1 VAITS
6 AQYTVGTT
14 ASVIVADTVA
24 AEEVHLHT
32 SGGLL
37 YVGDAGVTTANGLKL
52 DSGDKITFNTHTG
65 PMYAVTNTGTTTVYV
80 AVIDK

>member
-1 VAITS
+1 MAITS
-6 AQYTVGTT
+6 AQYSVGTT
-14 ASVIVADTVA
+14 ASIIVADSVA

-37 YVGDAGVTTANGLKL
+37 YVGDAGVTTANGLRL

-80 AVIDK
+80 AVIEK

>member
-1 VAITS
+1 MAITS

-14 ASVIVADTVA
+14 ASLIVADTVA

-37 YVGDAGVTTANGLKL
+37 YVGDAGVTTANGLRL

-80 AVIDK
+80 AVIEK

>member
-14 ASVIVADTVA
+14 ASVIVADSVA

-32 SGGLL
+32 TGGLL
-37 YVGDAGVTTANGLKL
+37 YVGGPDVTTANGLRL
-52 DSGDKITFNTHTG
+52 DSGDKITFNTHVG
-65 PMYAVTNTGTTTVYV
+65 AMYAVTNTGTTTVYV
-80 AVIDK
+80 AVVEK

>member
-1 VAITS
+1 MAITS

-14 ASVIVADTVA
+14 ASVIVADSVA

-37 YVGDAGVTTANGLKL
+37 YVGDAGVTTANGLRL

-80 AVIDK
+80 AVIEK

>member
-1 VAITS
+1 MAITS

-14 ASVIVADTVA
+14 ASVIVADSIA

-32 SGGLL
+32 TGGLL
-37 YVGDAGVTTANGLKL
+37 YVGGADVTTSNGLRL

-80 AVIDK
+80 AVVDK

>member
-6 AQYTVGTT
+6 AQFSIGTSAT
-14 ASVIVADTVA
+14 LIVADSVA

-37 YVGDAGVTTANGLKL
+37 YVGDAGVTTSNGLKL

-65 PMYAVTNTGTTTVYV
+65 SMYAVTNTGTTTVYV
-80 AVIDK
+80 AVIEK

>member
-1 VAITS
+1 VAITT
-6 AQYTVGTT
+6 AQYSITTT
-14 ASVIVADTVA
+14 ASVIVADSVA

-80 AVIDK
+80 AVIEK

>member
-1 VAITS
+1 MAITS

-65 PMYAVTNTGTTTVYV
+65 PMYAVTNTGTTLVYV
-80 AVIDK
+80 AVIEK

>member
-1 VAITS
+1 MAISTS
-6 AQYTVGTT
+6 QFTIGTT
-14 ASVIVADTVA
+14 ATLIVADNVQ

-37 YVGDAGVTTANGLKL
+37 YVGGPDVTTANGLRL
-52 DSGDKITFNTHTG
+52 DSGDKITFNTHVG
-65 PMYAVTNTGTTTVYV
+65 AMYAVTNTGSTTVYI

>member
-1 VAITS
+1 MAISS
-6 AQYTVGTT
+6 AQYTITTT
-14 ASVIVADTVA
+14 ASQIVADNVQ

-37 YVGDAGVTTANGLKL
+37 YVGGPDVTTSNGLRL
-52 DSGDKITFNTHTG
+52 DSGDKITFNTHVG
-65 PMYAVTNTGTTTVYV
+65 AMYAVTNTGSTTVYV

>member
-6 AQYTVGTT
+6 AQYSVGTT
-14 ASVIVADTVA
+14 ASIIVADSVA

-37 YVGDAGVTTANGLKL
+37 YVGDAGVTTANGLRL

-80 AVIDK
+80 AVIEK

>member
-14 ASVIVADTVA
+14 ASLIVADTVA

-37 YVGDAGVTTANGLKL
+37 YVGDAGVTTANGLRL

-80 AVIDK
+80 AVIEK

>member
-1 VAITS
+1 MAITS

-14 ASVIVADTVA
+14 ASVIVADSVA

-37 YVGDAGVTTANGLKL
+37 YVGDAGVTTSNGLKL

-80 AVIDK
+80 AVIEK

>member
-32 SGGLL
+32 AGGLL

-65 PMYAVTNTGTTTVYV
+65 PMYAVTNSGTTTVYV
-80 AVIDK
+80 LIVEK

>member
-1 VAITS
+1 MAITS
-6 AQYTVGTT
+6 AQFSIGTSAT
-14 ASVIVADTVA
+14 LIVADSIA

-32 SGGLL
+32 AGGLL
-37 YVGDAGVTTANGLKL
+37 YVGDAGVTTSNGLKL

-80 AVIDK
+80 AVIEK

>member
-1 VAITS
+1 MAITS

-14 ASVIVADTVA
+14 ASLIVADTVA

-32 SGGLL
+32 TGGLL
-37 YVGDAGVTTANGLKL
+37 YVGDATVTTSTGLRL
-52 DSGDKITFNTHTG
+52 DSGDKITFNTHNG

-80 AVIDK
+80 AVIEK

>member
-1 VAITS
+1 MAITT
-6 AQYTVGTT
+6 AQYTITTT
-14 ASVIVADTVA
+14 ASQIVADNVQ

-37 YVGDAGVTTANGLKL
+37 YVGGPDVTTSNGLRL
-52 DSGDKITFNTHTG
+52 DSGDKITFNTHVG
-65 PMYAVTNTGTTTVYV
+65 AMYAVTNTGSTTVYI

>member
-1 VAITS
+1 MAISTS
-6 AQYTVGTT
+6 QFTIGTT
-14 ASVIVADTVA
+14 ATLIVADNVQ

-37 YVGDAGVTTANGLKL
+37 YIGDAGVTTSNGLRL
-52 DSGDKITFNTHTG
+52 DSGDKITFNTHNG